1 MRMETPPSSEQR
13 FSNRVENY
21 IRYRPSYPLELIA
34 LLEREANLSPESAIA
49 DIGSGTGIFS
59 ELLLKAGYSVNGI
72 EPNDA
77 MREAAERLLAGFPRF
92 HSVNGS
98 AQASTLADESVDLI
112 VSAQAYH
119 WFDTPEARAE
129 FRRILK
135 PDGKIALIWNERHL
149 DTTPFLRDYEAML
162 RKFGTDYAEIRH
174 ENIGPESLKLV
185 FPGGY
190 DIHAFPNSQRFDYG
204 GLEGRLL
211 SSSYTP
217 APGRPGYEPMLA
229 ELRRLFDAHQQ
240 DGQVSIDYDARVYL
254 GD

>member
-1 MRMETPPSSEQR
+1 MSQQSPEQR

-21 IRYRPSYPLELIA
+21 VRYRPSYPPELVA
-34 LLEREANLSPESAIA
+34 LLEREAKLSPQSTIA

-59 ELLLKAGYSVNGI
+59 ELLLKAGYQVSGV
-72 EPNDA
+72 EPNPP
-77 MREAAERLLAGFPRF
+77 MREAAERLLAGYSRF
-92 HSVNGS
+92 HNVDGS
-98 AQASTLADESVDLI
+98 AQATTLANLSVDLI

-135 PDGKIALIWNERHL
+135 PVGKIALIWNERHL

-162 RKFGTDYAEIRH
+162 REFGTDYAEIRH

-190 DIHAFPNSQRFDYG
+190 DIHTFPNSQRFDYE

-217 APGRPGYEPMLA
+217 APGRPGHEPMIA
-229 ELRRLFDAHQQ
+229 ELRRLFNEHQQ

-254 GD
+254 GG

>member
-1 MRMETPPSSEQR
+1 MSLQSSEHR
-13 FSNRVENY
+13 FSNRVANY
-21 IRYRPSYPLELIA
+21 IRYRPSYPRELVD
-34 LLEREANLSPESAIA
+34 LLEREAKLSPEGTIA

-59 ELLLKAGYSVNGI
+59 ELLLKAGYQVSGV
-72 EPNDA
+72 EPNQP
-77 MREAAERLLAGFPRF
+77 MREAAERLLSGYPRF
-92 HSVNGS
+92 HSVDGS
-98 AQASTLADESVDLI
+98 AQATTLADQSADLI

-135 PDGKIALIWNERHL
+135 PGGKIALIWNERLL
-149 DTTPFLRDYEAML
+149 DTTPFLRDYEALL
-162 RKFGTDYAEIRH
+162 REFGTDYAEIRH
-174 ENIGPESLKLV
+174 DNIGPESLRQV

-190 DIHAFPNSQRFDYG
+190 DIHTFPNSQRFDYE

-217 APGRPGYEPMLA
+217 APGRPGHEPMLA
-229 ELRRLFDAHQQ
+229 ELRRLFDEHQQ
-240 DGQVSIDYDARVYL
+240 DGQVSIGYDARVYL

>member
-1 MRMETPPSSEQR
+1 M
-13 FSNRVENY
+13 
-21 IRYRPSYPLELIA
+21 
-34 LLEREANLSPESAIA
+34 IA

-59 ELLLKAGYSVNGI
+59 DLLLKAGYQVSGV
-72 EPNDA
+72 EPNQP
-77 MREAAERLLAGFPRF
+77 MREAAERLLSGYPCF
-92 HSVNGS
+92 HSVDGS
-98 AQASTLADESVDLI
+98 AQSTTLADHSVDLI
-112 VSAQAYH
+112 TVAQAYH

-135 PDGKIALIWNERHL
+135 PGGKIALIWNERHL

-162 RKFGTDYAEIRH
+162 REFGTDYAEIRH
-174 ENIGPESLKLV
+174 ENIGPDSLKLL

-190 DIHAFPNSQRFDYG
+190 DIRTFPNSQRFDYA

-217 APGRPGYEPMLA
+217 APGRPGHEPMIA
-229 ELRRLFDAHQQ
+229 ELRRLFNEHQQ

-254 GD
+254 GG

>member
-1 MRMETPPSSEQR
+1 MSSPSPEQR

-21 IRYRPSYPLELIA
+21 IRYRPSYPLELIQ
-34 LLEREANLSPESAIA
+34 LLEREAKLSSESSIA

-59 ELLLKAGYSVNGI
+59 ELLLKAGYPVNGV
-72 EPNDA
+72 EPNQA
-77 MREAAERLLAGFPRF
+77 MREAAERLLASYPRF
-92 HSVNGS
+92 RSIDGS
-98 AQASTLADESVDLI
+98 AQATTLAAQSMDLI

-135 PDGKIALIWNERHL
+135 PGGKIALVWNERHL

-162 RKFGTDYAEIRH
+162 REFGTDYAEIRH
-174 ENIGPESLKLV
+174 ENIGPESLKRL
-185 FPGGY
+185 FPRGY
-190 DIHAFPNSQRFDYG
+190 ETHSFPNSQRFDYE

-240 DGQVSIDYDARVYL
+240 DGQVAIDYDARVYL

>member
-1 MRMETPPSSEQR
+1 MSQQSPEQR

-21 IRYRPSYPLELIA
+21 IRYRPSYPQELIA
-34 LLEREANLSPESAIA
+34 LLEREAKLTPESVIA

-59 ELLLKAGYSVNGI
+59 ELLLKAGYAVNGV
-72 EPNDA
+72 EPNPP
-77 MREAAERLLAGFPRF
+77 MREAAERLLAGYPRF
-92 HSVNGS
+92 HSVDGS
-98 AQASTLADESVDLI
+98 AQATTLADHGADLI

-135 PDGKIALIWNERHL
+135 SGGKIALIWNERHL
-149 DTTPFLRDYEAML
+149 DSTPFLRDYEAML

-190 DIHAFPNSQRFDYG
+190 EVHTFPNSQRFDYE

-217 APGRPGYEPMLA
+217 APGRPGHESMLA
-229 ELRRLFDAHQQ
+229 ELRRLFNEHQQ
-240 DGQVSIDYDARVYL
+240 DGQVSIDYDSRVYL
-254 GD
+254 GN

>member
-1 MRMETPPSSEQR
+1 MSSPSPEQR

-21 IRYRPSYPLELIA
+21 IRYRPSYPLELIH
-34 LLEREANLSPESAIA
+34 LLEREAKLTPESVIT

-59 ELLLKAGYSVNGI
+59 ELLLKAGHQVNAV
-72 EPNDA
+72 EPNEA
-77 MREAAERLLAGFPRF
+77 MREAAERLLAGYPRF
-92 HSVNGS
+92 HSVAGS
-98 AQASTLADESVDLI
+98 AGATTLEEARTDLI

-119 WFDTPEARAE
+119 WFDTAEARAE

-135 PDGKIALIWNERHL
+135 PGGKIALIWNERHL

-162 RKFGTDYAEIRH
+162 REFGTDYAEIRH
-174 ENIGPESLKLV
+174 ENIGPDSLRLV

-190 DIHAFPNSQRFDYG
+190 QNHAFPNSQRFDYE

-229 ELRRLFDAHQQ
+229 ELRRLFDVHQQ

-254 GD
+254 GA

>member
-1 MRMETPPSSEQR
+1 MSTPSPEQR

-21 IRYRPSYPLELIA
+21 IRYRPSYPRDLVG
-34 LLEREANLSPESAIA
+34 LLEKEAKLSPESTIA

-59 ELLLKAGYSVNGI
+59 ELLLKAGCQVNAV
-72 EPNDA
+72 EPNQA

-92 HSVNGS
+92 QSVNAS
-98 AQASTLADESVDLI
+98 AQATTLPDQSMDLI

-162 RKFGTDYAEIRH
+162 RAFGTDYAEIRH

-185 FPGGY
+185 FPDGY
-190 DIHAFPNSQRFDYG
+190 DIHTFPNSQRFDYE

-217 APGRPGYEPMLA
+217 APGRPGHEPMLA
-229 ELRRLFDAHQQ
+229 ELRRLFDEHQQ

>member
-1 MRMETPPSSEQR
+1 MSTHSPEQR

-21 IRYRPSYPLELIA
+21 IRYRPSYPQELII
-34 LLEREANLSPESAIA
+34 LLEREAKLSSESTIA

-59 ELLLKAGYSVNGI
+59 ELLLKSGYAVNGV
-72 EPNDA
+72 EPNQA
-77 MREAAERLLAGFPRF
+77 MREAAERLLAGYPRF
-92 HSVNGS
+92 HSVDGS
-98 AQASTLADESVDLI
+98 AQSTTLPDQGMDFI

-135 PDGKIALIWNERHL
+135 PGGKIALIWNERHL
-149 DTTPFLRDYEAML
+149 DTTPFLRDSEAML
-162 RKFGTDYAEIRH
+162 RNFGTVYAEIRH

-190 DIHAFPNSQRFDYG
+190 EIHTFPNSQRFDYE

-229 ELRRLFDAHQQ
+229 ELRRLFDEHQQ